1 MAVITEKNNYKQQ
14 KQGENISILPV
25 FSEPKNW
32 NLQISNSGVSKNGV
46 QSVQASATSFGS
58 KNETR
63 VDESEIY
70 TLDGIRSSLI
80 RQEDSIIFSLV
91 ERAQF
96 CYNEDTYDPNAFFM
110 DGFKGSLVEFMVKE
124 TEKVH
129 AQVGRYKSPDEHPF
143 FPKDYL
149 TYVAPIGIPTDI
161 NINLKIWDIYFK
173 DLLPRLVK
181 EGNDGNCGSA
191 ATCDSTCLQARPV

>member
-1 MAVITEKNNYKQQ
+1 MFPYR
-14 KQGENISILPV
+14 
-25 FSEPKNW
+25 
-32 NLQISNSGVSKNGV
+32 
-46 QSVQASATSFGS
+46 S

-129 AQVGRYKSPDEHPF
+129 AQVIQIQIHNFTFCYK
-143 FPKDYL
+143 
-149 TYVAPIGIPTDI
+149 
-161 NINLKIWDIYFK
+161 N
-173 DLLPRLVK
+173 
-181 EGNDGNCGSA
+181 
-191 ATCDSTCLQARPV
+191 